1 MLFSYV
7 RLLGAEDTD
16 SIYKA
21 GVLNIPVPKIEN
33 FNLQFREK

>member
-21 GVLNIPVPKIEN
+21 RELNIPVPKSKN
-33 FNLQFREK
+33 FNL